1 MLLNNKKKNYAIYGR
16 LSHKNFNGI
25 YTGQFETGLAL
36 RYNFS
41 AEAGFRLLAE

>member
-1 MLLNNKKKNYAIYGR
+1 MLLIDEKKKCAINGCLGYK
-16 LSHKNFNGI
+16 HFNGI
-25 YTGQFETGLAL
+25 YTRQFETVLAV